1 MLRKLVFVTTLV
13 LGSGFVLANIALS
26 VLLVHQILQFSIA
39 SSTEVASLLG
49 TILFLV
55 ASIIL
60 IILGTFLILGGVYF
74 YRWGAPE
81 GIISLGA
88 LLGSLYLLLLGIGS
102 TVLNPSIESM
112 LLILSAVLFMIG
124 NAAYMSTAFD
134 FKLTGSLMTL
144 VGGILLAAVLLTHSV
159 FGAVFAEWDVPFL
172 GPFMSMSFIEAIIM
186 ILTPAAVFTDVV
198 IKKKKE
204 KSVSQIFFPVIALIY
219 GMGMFIGTLFLALNL
234 WNLLWKAPWLG
245 PLYSVPSWVFAAT
258 VFWSVTLIVLAI
270 AGVFLGVSSF
280 LAFSNMAKV
289 LSVEEGF
296 SQLLPSRR
304 PRHQLSRE
312 SSSTDKYASLRELVY
327 SSSTKSGYPFTSKRE
342 EEKARRRL

>member
-112 LLILSAVLFMIG
+112 LLIL
-124 NAAYMSTAFD
+124 
-134 FKLTGSLMTL
+134 
-144 VGGILLAAVLLTHSV
+144 
-159 FGAVFAEWDVPFL
+159 P
-172 GPFMSMSFIEAIIM
+172 
-186 ILTPAAVFTDVV
+186 
-198 IKKKKE
+198 
-204 KSVSQIFFPVIALIY
+204 
-219 GMGMFIGTLFLALNL
+219 
-234 WNLLWKAPWLG
+234 
-245 PLYSVPSWVFAAT
+245 
-258 VFWSVTLIVLAI
+258 
-270 AGVFLGVSSF
+270 
-280 LAFSNMAKV
+280 
-289 LSVEEGF
+289 
-296 SQLLPSRR
+296 
-304 PRHQLSRE
+304 
-312 SSSTDKYASLRELVY
+312 
-327 SSSTKSGYPFTSKRE
+327 
-342 EEKARRRL
+342 